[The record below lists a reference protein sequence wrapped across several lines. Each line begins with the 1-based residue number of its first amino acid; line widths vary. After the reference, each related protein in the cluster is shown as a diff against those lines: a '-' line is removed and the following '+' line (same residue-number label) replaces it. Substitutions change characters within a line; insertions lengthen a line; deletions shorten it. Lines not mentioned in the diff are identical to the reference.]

1 MLVVK
6 FLILTLKMV
15 KGRHIQNDFFQA
27 DVSSKK
33 LTNEFDFT
41 TMIPQVNLFS
51 FVFWKKLCPEILS
64 FLADFLGSPQAAP
77 IFLNNSSEED
87 LTGNSN
93 LLGYFYRKPSC
104 GLPAV
109 ISLLVHTYVCTK
121 CLVG

>member
-1 MLVVK
+1 MPESGGPIHKVMLVVK

-51 FVFWKKLCPEILS
+51 FVFWKKLKTLKIHFEI
-64 FLADFLGSPQAAP
+64 
-77 IFLNNSSEED
+77 N
-87 LTGNSN
+87 
-93 LLGYFYRKPSC
+93 
-104 GLPAV
+104 
-109 ISLLVHTYVCTK
+109 
-121 CLVG
+121 